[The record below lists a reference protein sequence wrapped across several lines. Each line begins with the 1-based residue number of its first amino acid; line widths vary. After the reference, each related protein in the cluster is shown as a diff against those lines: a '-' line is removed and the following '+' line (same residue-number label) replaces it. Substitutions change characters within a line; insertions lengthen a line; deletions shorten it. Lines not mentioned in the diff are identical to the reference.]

1 MRPVEIDMRAD
12 DVEDASVARHR
23 TRKTRSLHVPHCRF
37 FLSFRPS
44 ASCWHHSSRGHLG
57 LDGGRRRREE
67 EEERAGMPVSRL
79 VKLHIG
85 CFWISWDSFFSA
97 FNSLT

>member
-1 MRPVEIDMRAD
+1 MRAD
-12 DVEDASVARHR
+12 VDASVSRHR

-37 FLSFRPS
+37 FFLLSFFLFDPQLLAPFELWPS
-44 ASCWHHSSRGHLG
+44 WARW
-57 LDGGRRRREE
+57 GGGGEHE